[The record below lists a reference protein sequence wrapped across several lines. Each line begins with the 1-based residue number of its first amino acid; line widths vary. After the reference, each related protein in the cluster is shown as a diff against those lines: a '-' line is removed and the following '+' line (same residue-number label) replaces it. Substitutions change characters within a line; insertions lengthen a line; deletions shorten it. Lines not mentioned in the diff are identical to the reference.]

1 MSAIFRV
8 SYQVMYPD
16 PLGRIIATADYGTNG
31 GTPLTRQNTI
41 PDRSLDIRVPTTE
54 YNDAGQAFRTTDPG
68 GRVDEKTFDAAG
80 RLTKT
85 VENVVVNGTD
95 DDENRTTD
103 FAYNLEGKMTFLTAR
118 NQVTGNQVT
127 EWIYGVDFSTTGGI
141 ARNDL
146 LQAKVYPDGAVP
158 PSADCVTYEYNRLG
172 ELTQQADQAG
182 TVHAFRFDKLGRLLH
197 DCVSLPENSHIDNAV
212 LRISRTYNERGLLA
226 SVTSWDNATVGN
238 GSILNQVT
246 REYNVF
252 GQLKTEKQAHGG
264 AVQTTG
270 TPEVDYDYENAQ
282 DNHGRAVTIRPISLT
297 YPNRRLLHLGYGE
310 THEMSDVLSRIE
322 KLADT
327 QDLVGYTYL
336 GARQVV
342 EVEYPE
348 PGVKLTY
355 LKQGAE
361 DNGEAGDQY
370 AGLDR
375 FGRIIDQ
382 RWIKCESSSSSSSAA
397 ALERVQFTYD
407 QAGNMATRHNLV
419 APSGQDE
426 VYEYDG
432 LYQLR
437 NFQRGT
443 LNSQLSAI
451 NTPPGGRKTS
461 NTTRWATGNATRL
474 TTVPANWTSTA
485 PTIRS
490 TRSSG
495 SPTAPSNLLRP
506 MMGQAT

>member
-127 EWIYGVDFSTTGGI
+127 EWIYGVDFSTTGSI

-264 AVQTTG
+264 AVQT
-270 TPEVDYDYENAQ
+270 
-282 DNHGRAVTIRPISLT
+282 
-297 YPNRRLLHLGYGE
+297 
-310 THEMSDVLSRIE
+310 
-322 KLADT
+322 
-327 QDLVGYTYL
+327 
-336 GARQVV
+336 
-342 EVEYPE
+342 
-348 PGVKLTY
+348 
-355 LKQGAE
+355 
-361 DNGEAGDQY
+361 
-370 AGLDR
+370 
-375 FGRIIDQ
+375 
-382 RWIKCESSSSSSSAA
+382 
-397 ALERVQFTYD
+397 
-407 QAGNMATRHNLV
+407 
-419 APSGQDE
+419 
-426 VYEYDG
+426 
-432 LYQLR
+432 
-437 NFQRGT
+437 
-443 LNSQLSAI
+443 
-451 NTPPGGRKTS
+451 
-461 NTTRWATGNATRL
+461 
-474 TTVPANWTSTA
+474 
-485 PTIRS
+485 
-490 TRSSG
+490 
-495 SPTAPSNLLRP
+495 
-506 MMGQAT
+506 